1 MYQAASK
8 GFIKTN
14 TQHLCIKNKGIYRDL
29 NLSMAK
35 HHDYKA
41 DEHSLY
47 NRPYRE
53 LICYWVVQY
62 DREPWARQHD
72 YLASLTII
80 VEEEVPCLQKPLP
93 WPMRQGASK
102 ETHWCKD
109 YCYHNMVQRHPDSD
123 LSRVVLHSSPACW
136 TKSAHTQ
143 SSKSESLWPY

>member
-14 TQHLCIKNKGIYRDL
+14 TQHLCIRNNGIYRDL
-29 NLSMAK
+29 NLSMTK

-41 DEHSLY
+41 DKHSLY

-102 ETHWCKD
+102 ETH
-109 YCYHNMVQRHPDSD
+109 
-123 LSRVVLHSSPACW
+123 
-136 TKSAHTQ
+136 
-143 SSKSESLWPY
+143 